1 MSDDWFHLL
10 NTVSIAFFAISGALV
25 AYEEEVDSFGVIVL
39 AVITAVGGGTLRD
52 VLLDQPIFWIDK
64 PDYLYS
70 TYGAIIV
77 TVILIRLNSGISNT
91 LMIGF
96 DAFGLALYNVIGI
109 EKALIN
115 ETGMAVAITL
125 GTVTAIFGGLMRDV
139 IARKVP
145 LVMRCELYATA
156 CIAGGL
162 VYAGMLYAGA
172 PYLWCIVAS
181 LVTTISLRLGALKWG
196 WRVPIFK
203 KDIPE

>member
-25 AYEEEVDSFGVIVL
+25 AYEEEVDSFGVVVL

-77 TVILIRLNSGISNT
+77 TVILIRLNSGIST
-91 LMIGF
+91 RLMIGF

-115 ETGMAVAITL
+115 ETGMGVAITL

-162 VYAGMLYAGA
+162 VYAGLLYAGA
-172 PYLWCIVAS
+172 PYLWCIAAS
-181 LVTTISLRLGALKWG
+181 LLTTISLRLGALKWG
-196 WRVPIFK
+196 WRVPIFR
-203 KDIPE
+203 KDVP